1 MKSPFHIQIEQ
12 FNYELPQERIAKY
25 PLPGRDTSR
34 LLLYR
39 SGHLESRKFTE
50 IASLLP
56 DNSLLVFNETKV
68 IQARLLFQKKT
79 GARIEV
85 FCLEPVEPVHDF
97 QLAFQQGSPVVWKC
111 LVGNAKRWKS
121 GILEMETMV
130 DGKPMVLKA
139 EKVEKHQEASLVRF
153 SWEPSG
159 ISFSEIIERSGLT
172 PLPPYLHREAEE
184 EDKIRYQT
192 IYARHDGSVAAPT
205 AGLHF
210 TDRIMRQLA
219 DNRILTT
226 KVTLHVGAGT
236 FRPVI
241 TDSIAD
247 HEMHGERIVVSKATL
262 ETLLEHVR
270 GPVIPVGTTSMRTLE
285 SLYWMALKIR
295 KREPVLKV
303 EQWDPYLQQIPE
315 GFTMKDALVLLLEH
329 LEKSGNES
337 LTGETHLM
345 IAPGYEFRICRGIVT
360 NFHQPKST
368 LLLLVAALV
377 GEDWKKAY
385 DFALENDFR
394 FLSYGDSCLFL
405 P

>member
-1 MKSPFHIQIEQ
+1 MKSPFHIRIED
-12 FNYELPQERIAKY
+12 FNYDLPEERIAKY
-25 PLPGRDTSR
+25 PLPERDTSR
-34 LLLYR
+34 LLYYR
-39 SGHLESRKFTE
+39 TGHIESKDFTD
-50 IASLLP
+50 ITTLLP
-56 DNSLLVFNETKV
+56 QKSLLVFNETKV

-85 FCLEPVEPVHDF
+85 FCLEPIEPVNDF

-121 GILEMETMV
+121 GKLEMETMV
-130 DGKPMVLKA
+130 DGVPMVLRA
-139 EKVEKHQEASLVRF
+139 EQVEKHQDAFHVKF
-153 SWEPSG
+153 TWEPSG
-159 ISFSEIIERSGLT
+159 THFSKIIENSGLT
-172 PLPPYLHREAEE
+172 PLPPYLNREAEE
-184 EDKIRYQT
+184 EDKMRYQT
-192 IYARHDGSVAAPT
+192 IYALHDGSVAAPT

-210 TDRIMRQLA
+210 TDGVMDQLA
-219 DNRILTT
+219 KNGFQKT

-241 TDSIAD
+241 ADSIAD

-262 ETLLEHVR
+262 ETLLEHIQH
-270 GPVIPVGTTSMRTLE
+270 PVIPVGTTSMRTLE
-285 SLYWMALKIR
+285 SLYWMALRLQK
-295 KREPVLKV
+295 KEPVMKV
-303 EQWDPYLQQIPE
+303 EQWDPYRQQIPE
-315 GFTMKDALVLLLEH
+315 GFTVKEALELLLEH
-329 LEKSGNES
+329 LEKSGSEA

-368 LLLLVAALV
+368 LLLLVAALI
-377 GEDWKKAY
+377 GKDWKKAY